1 MQIKLGEVQEMDWK
15 KMGEL
20 IGTLI
25 VMTTEEDSKEF
36 EFVRD
41 VQIEG
46 RLLQNFPWS
55 LVTWSNHSSLNQ

>member
-1 MQIKLGEVQEMDWK
+1 
-15 KMGEL
+15 MGEL

>member
-1 MQIKLGEVQEMDWK
+1 
-15 KMGEL
+15 MGEL

-46 RLLQNFPWS
+46 RLLQNFG
-55 LVTWSNHSSLNQ
+55 H